1 MGWRRN
7 VEFARPSKIILG
19 LMAKTYKIYIW
30 KTAPFLRLLIP
41 LIIGILIQY
50 YFTLSLNRIII
61 PGIILIVLII
71 IFRFL
76 PLVYR
81 FRLSA
86 IQGIFIALLFLFLGM
101 LLTRQKDTRN
111 ESRWYGNYYD
121 SSCYTLAILSEP
133 PVEKA
138 KSYKVLATVE
148 SIIKKDSVY
157 STRGNILLYFAKDSG
172 QQGPKYGDKI
182 IISKELQKIKNSGN
196 PGAFDYARYSA
207 FQQLFHQVYLK
218 KTDWVLMGHKN
229 PTDYNSY
236 IFSARQRI
244 INILD
249 KYIPGNDEKS
259 IAIALLIGYKIDL
272 DKDLVQAYSNAG
284 VVHLIAIS
292 GMHMAII
299 YSVLVWIFSKMPLVR
314 NSKGTQLILILCCLW
329 FFALL
334 TGASGSVL
342 RSAVMFSFIATGLAV
357 NKKTSIYNSMAA
369 SAFVL
374 LCFNPYLLWDVG
386 FQLSYFAVLGIVIS
400 QRYIANWFFIKNKL
414 LNSIWQLTSVSLAAQ
429 LFTFPICIYYFH
441 QLPLLFLVSNL
452 IAIPLSTIALWACI
466 ILVIISP
473 LQLLAIFC
481 GKIIFAVIWL
491 INHTVLFINSIPFS
505 LWDNISLTVLDT
517 IVLYLVVC
525 SFLYWLLKKEKTA
538 FKIALICLLI
548 FSETL
553 SANLLQVSGQKKII
567 VYNVPNYKAIDF
579 ISGNKYKFL
588 GDKDLEDEGVLKN
601 FHLKPGRISLM
612 AYNKM
617 DTIDALYKLNNFYE
631 FYTKRILLIDSAL
644 AYEPVTKK
652 IDIDYII
659 ISKNPKLI
667 IPKIAEVFNAGI
679 YVFDA
684 SNPMWK
690 IEKWKKDC
698 EELHLRFYSVPE
710 HGAFVKDL

>member
-1 MGWRRN
+1 
-7 VEFARPSKIILG
+7 
-19 LMAKTYKIYIW
+19 MAKAYKIYIW

-41 LIIGILIQY
+41 LIAGILIQY
-50 YFTLSLNRIII
+50 YFILPLTNIII
-61 PGIILIVLII
+61 SVSTLIVLMI
-71 IFRFL
+71 IFKFL
-76 PLVYR
+76 PLIYR
-81 FRLSA
+81 FRFA
-86 IQGIFIALLFLFLGM
+86 GVQGIFIALLILYLGM
-101 LLTRQKDTRN
+101 LLTRQKDIRN
-111 ESRWYGNYYD
+111 GSAWYGNYYD
-121 SSCYTLAILSEP
+121 SSCYILATLSEP
-133 PVEKA
+133 PAEKA

-148 SIIKKDSVY
+148 SIIKKDTAY
-157 STRGNILLYFAKDSG
+157 STKGNILLYFAKDSG
-172 QQGPKYGDKI
+172 QAIPKYGDKI
-182 IISKELQKIKNSGN
+182 IISKKLQEIKNSGN

-207 FQQLFHQVYLK
+207 FQQLFHQLYLK
-218 KTDWVLMGHKN
+218 KIDWVLMGHKN

-236 IFSARQRI
+236 IFGVRQKI

-299 YSVLVWIFSKMPLVR
+299 YGVLFWIFTQIPLVKK
-314 NSKGTQLILILCCLW
+314 SKITRLILILFCLW

-357 NKKTSIYNSMAA
+357 NKKASIYNSMAA

-374 LCFNPYLLWDVG
+374 LCYNPYLLWDVG

-400 QRYIANWFFIKNKL
+400 QRYIANWLFFKNKI

-473 LQLLAIFC
+473 FHLLAVFC
-481 GKIIFAVIWL
+481 GEIIFGVIWL
-491 INHTVLFINSIPFS
+491 INHTVLFINSIPYS
-505 LWDNISLTVLDT
+505 LWDNISLTVLETT
-517 IVLYLVVC
+517 ILYLAVC
-525 SFLYWLLKKEKTA
+525 SFLYWLLKKERSA
-538 FKIALICLLI
+538 FKIALLFLLL
-548 FSETL
+548 FSSML
-553 SANLLQVSGQKKII
+553 SVNLLQVSRQKKII
-567 VYNVPNYKAIDF
+567 VYNVPNHKAIDF
-579 ISGNKYKFL
+579 VSGNKYQFL
-588 GDKDLEDEGVLKN
+588 GDKDLEIAGVLKN

-617 DTIDALYKLNNFYE
+617 DTIDVLYRHNNFYE
-631 FYTKRILLIDSAL
+631 IYTKRILLIDSAI
-644 AYEPVTKK
+644 AYEPVSKK

-659 ISKNPKLI
+659 ISKNPKLF
-667 IPKIAEVFNAGI
+667 IPKLASIFNAGI

-684 SNPMWK
+684 SNPIWK
-690 IEKWKKDC
+690 IEKWKTDC
-698 EELHLRFYSVPE
+698 EELHLRFHSVPE
-710 HGAFVKDL
+710 QGAFVTDL